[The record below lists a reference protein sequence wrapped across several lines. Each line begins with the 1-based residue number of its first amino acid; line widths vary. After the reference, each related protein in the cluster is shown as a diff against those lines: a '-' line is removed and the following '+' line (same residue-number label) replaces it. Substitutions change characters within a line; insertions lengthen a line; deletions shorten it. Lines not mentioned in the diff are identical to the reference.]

1 MNHNNTNKIVISE
14 TPKFLDDILKGDYV
28 VPLFEGHIKKINIP
42 IKDYL
47 KNLKPINFNEDND
60 ELIKKRVILYTYDID
75 KEIKVGEN
83 LEELDLKLMQKRS
96 STVICNNHCIFGFF
110 YKKEY
115 ISCLKITQTKF
126 HKSEISFLL
135 GNELF
140 STLNFREFDNNYYH
154 LFEFEK
160 KSQKNM
166 LFEQGEKN
174 DNIFY
179 SCYNY
184 FRGVL

>member
-1 MNHNNTNKIVISE
+1 MKFSGDSLKQLKRMEATYVSERIEANKMLDMNHNNTNKIVISE

-83 LEELDLKLMQKRS
+83 LEELDLKLMQKRP
-96 STVICNNHCIFGFF
+96 
-110 YKKEY
+110 
-115 ISCLKITQTKF
+115 
-126 HKSEISFLL
+126 
-135 GNELF
+135 
-140 STLNFREFDNNYYH
+140 
-154 LFEFEK
+154 
-160 KSQKNM
+160 
-166 LFEQGEKN
+166 
-174 DNIFY
+174 
-179 SCYNY
+179 
-184 FRGVL
+184 